1 MIVYATKWR
10 RPKQDFALLL
20 ASLLA
25 TFLTVTSICG
35 PVIAFSSISKT
46 YGGTRAL
53 NDVSFSLERG
63 RVHALMGENGAG
75 KSTLGRILAGILR
88 PDRGT
93 VLLDGT
99 PHTFASPREA
109 RRAGIAMVHQE
120 LALCP
125 DLSIAEN
132 LSLGAYPVFA
142 GRIIDRSRLLSRAQ
156 AMLADVGSSIDPRVT
171 VATLPVAV
179 RQVVQIAGAVGSGA
193 SILILDEPTSSLS
206 DAETGH
212 LFSLI
217 GRLRDRGVTILY
229 VSHRMQE
236 VSMLADT
243 VTVLRDGMYVGSLS
257 RNGADE
263 RTIVSMMIGR
273 ELVAPP
279 RREAAH
285 HAGRTILEVRDLSS
299 PGRFQHISL
308 SVDAGEVVGIAGLVG
323 AGRSELAAAIM
334 GLDRRATGDI
344 RLEGRPLAGLS
355 TRQRIGAGL
364 GFVPED
370 RKIQGLA
377 LALSCRMNHSFPL
390 LPLLRRFLFL
400 DRGKETSM
408 LEPSFRTLAIKAPDV
423 EMPVEQLSGGNQQK
437 VVLARWLTGNARVL
451 LLDEPTRGVDI
462 GAKDALH
469 ETIRDLARQ
478 GAGIILISSELPEL
492 LQLAT
497 RILVMREG
505 RVVGTVA
512 MQDAD
517 QAHLL
522 RLMSGLAA

>member
-1 MIVYATKWR
+1 MAMNEARFRV
-10 RPKQDFALLL
+10 ALGVPLCYL
-20 ASLLA
+20 
-25 TFLTVTSICG
+25 FLSVISTRG

-88 PDRGT
+88 PDHGT
-93 VLLDGT
+93 ISLDGT

-125 DLSIAEN
+125 DLSVAEN
-132 LSLGAYPVFA
+132 LSLGAYPVVA
-142 GRIIDRSRLLSRAQ
+142 GSLVDRSCLLSRAR

-171 VATLPVAV
+171 VATLPVAL
-179 RQVVQIAGAVGSGA
+179 RQVVQIAGAVGTGA

-217 GRLRDRGVTILY
+217 GRLRDRGVTIIY
-229 VSHRMQE
+229 VSHRMAE
-236 VSMLADT
+236 VFALADT
-243 VTVLRDGMYVGSLS
+243 VTVLRDGTYIGSLP
-257 RNGADE
+257 RGEANE
-263 RTIVSMMIGR
+263 QVIVSMMIGR

-279 RREAAH
+279 ARQLAH
-285 HAGRTILEVRDLSS
+285 ATGRTILDVRDLSS

-308 SVDAGEVVGIAGLVG
+308 SVDPGEVVGIAGLVG

-334 GLDRRATGDI
+334 GLDRLATGEI
-344 RLEGRPLAGLS
+344 RLDGQPLSGLS
-355 TRQRIGAGL
+355 TRQRIAAGL

-390 LPLLRRFLFL
+390 LPALRRLLFL
-400 DRGKETSM
+400 DRTKEMAM
-408 LEPSFRTLAIKAPDV
+408 LGRSFRTLAIKAPDV
-423 EMPVEQLSGGNQQK
+423 DMPVEQLSGGNQQK
-437 VVLARWLTGNARVL
+437 VVLARWLTGGARIL
-451 LLDEPTRGVDI
+451 ILDEPTRGVDI
-462 GAKDALH
+462 GAKNALH
-469 ETIRDLARQ
+469 GTIRDLARQ
-478 GAGIILISSELPEL
+478 GAGILLISSELPEL

-505 RVVGTVA
+505 RIVGTVR
-512 MQDAD
+512 MQEAD
-517 QAHLL
+517 QEHLL